1 MINALSTGRCG
12 ARHVFFYGQADQMQL
27 KLFSTLIETL
37 GKVANGL
44 KAIVNLLKAEQRA
57 MRRTLDEIYRLI
69 DTTLNR
75 VIIQPGDLLLLAA
88 DEYFLRKGAQLDNA

>member
-1 MINALSTGRCG
+1 ME
-12 ARHVFFYGQADQMQL
+12 L
-27 KLFSTLIETL
+27 KLFSTLIEAL

-44 KAIVNLLKAEQRA
+44 KAIVNLLKAERRA

-88 DEYFLRKGAQLDNA
+88 DEYFLRKGAQLDNAGERMQAERSWGCATGMEHDHD